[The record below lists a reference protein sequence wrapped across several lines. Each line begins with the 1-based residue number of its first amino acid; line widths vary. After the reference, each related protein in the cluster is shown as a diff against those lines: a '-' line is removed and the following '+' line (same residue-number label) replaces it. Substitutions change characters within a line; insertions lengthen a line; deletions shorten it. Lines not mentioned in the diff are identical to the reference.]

1 MKIMGEDDFRSYGE
15 NVLKAFEQRAA
26 EAGIRAAKP
35 SYEGARLVLPNGWA
49 LLRMSLH
56 DPQMPLN
63 IESRKKGGVAEIAA
77 KVQEFLQGFTS
88 LDMSVFKD

>member
-1 MKIMGEDDFRSYGE
+1 MDSAWF
-15 NVLKAFEQRAA
+15 Q
-26 EAGIRAAKP
+26 
-35 SYEGARLVLPNGWA
+35 
-49 LLRMSLH
+49 LRMSLH

-77 KVQEFLQGFTS
+77 KVQEFLKGFTS